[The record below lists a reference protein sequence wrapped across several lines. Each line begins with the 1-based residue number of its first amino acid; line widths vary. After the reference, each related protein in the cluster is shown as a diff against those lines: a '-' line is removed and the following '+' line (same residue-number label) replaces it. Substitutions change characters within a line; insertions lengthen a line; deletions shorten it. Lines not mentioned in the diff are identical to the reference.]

1 MAAKKTVRR
10 GASATK
16 KSAGKKDIPGWLW
29 LGAGVAIGVLVTL
42 LVNLAPDAGVD
53 ARSVAGNTGTGEI
66 VSKKK
71 TSPEKKPVFD
81 FYTLLPES
89 EVMVPNEPKR
99 ETVASSKSEKPAVVK
114 APESVDK
121 QAPATVEAKPSRRYL
136 LQAGSFRNPDDADRL
151 RAQLLL
157 WGLDAR
163 VERVIVKG
171 GDVWHRVQLGP
182 FTEQSSLNEA
192 RQTLAA
198 HKIDSL
204 MLQLK

>member
-1 MAAKKTVRR
+1 MATKKTTRR
-10 GASATK
+10 GASAAK
-16 KSAGKKDIPGWLW
+16 KPAGKKEIPGWLW
-29 LGAGVAIGVLVTL
+29 LGAGVTIGVLVTL

-53 ARSVAGNTGTGEI
+53 ARTVAGSSGTGEI

-71 TSPEKKPVFD
+71 PSPEKKPVFD

-89 EVMVPNEPKR
+89 EVMVSNEAKH
-99 ETVASSKSEKPAVVK
+99 VSAASPKSEKSVVAKVPA
-114 APESVDK
+114 EK
-121 QAPATVEAKPSRRYL
+121 QAPVTVEAKPNRRYL

-157 WGLDAR
+157 WGLNAR

-171 GDVWHRVQLGP
+171 GDAWHRVQLGP